1 MSITVSRNLNPVAG
15 QSASVTLTPSAGNYV
30 RVWCSAAPLGS
41 SVQTRI
47 DAEATERVLLHQG
60 PSETPWEAT
69 FDLPGQYVL
78 SLEELTV
85 GATDYG
91 GGYAGSPDSYSTET
105 LLSTTAYSLTVGR
118 RLTCRVGTSRDS
130 ATLVLHVWGSTVQA
144 TTLAVHGEASPALI
158 DPTTPRAANAILA
171 TPVVAQLAALAGVA
185 ATTLAGSPSTVFNQI
200 ADEFIAH
207 IVVSGIHNA
216 VDSANTVV
224 NSFYNPRVPDQ
235 MATSIGELQLRMRQ
249 HMTNDSGTGIG
260 SASTDYHSMGDNENT
275 LLTSPGDILSNVIA
289 LADCWRAYEGHRV
302 QLGSVHSSAD
312 ATNVCPALPPLLN
325 LHRLI
330 LAELA
335 TRTPTAAP
343 TANAGG
349 VTLEALM
356 GMS

>member
-1 MSITVSRNLNPVAG
+1 MSITVTRNVNPVAG
-15 QSASVTLTPSAGNYV
+15 QPVSVTLTPTTGNYV

-60 PSETPWEAT
+60 PSATPWDVT
-69 FDLPGQYVL
+69 LDLPGQYVL

-91 GGYAGSPDSYSTET
+91 GGYSGSPDSYSTET

-130 ATLVLHVWGSTVQA
+130 ATLVLHVWGTTVQA
-144 TTLAVHGEASPALI
+144 TTLAVHGESSPALI
-158 DPTTPRAANAILA
+158 DPTTPRASNAILSA
-171 TPVVAQLAALAGVA
+171 TVVAQLAALAGVA
-185 ATTLAGSPSTVFNQI
+185 ATTLAGNPTTVFGDIRTQFNAHLSHAGHAASDTHNSVVASYASPS
-200 ADEFIAH
+200 
-207 IVVSGIHNA
+207 
-216 VDSANTVV
+216 
-224 NSFYNPRVPDQ
+224 VPDQ
-235 MATSIGELQLRMRQ
+235 MATSIGELQRRLRQ
-249 HMTNDSGTGIG
+249 HMTNDDGTGIG
-260 SASTDYHSMGDNENT
+260 SDVFHTAGDNTNS
-275 LLTSPGDILSNVIA
+275 LLDTTPGDILSNAIA
-289 LADCWRAYEGHRV
+289 LADCWRAYEAHRV
-302 QLGSVHSSAD
+302 MLSSVHSSSDSVNDCA
-312 ATNVCPALPPLLN
+312 ALPALLN

-335 TRTPTAAP
+335 KQTPTAAP

-349 VTLEALM
+349 VTLETLM